1 MSLIVK
7 ELNESTRRQIDMHT
21 TASVETWD
29 RVVDLLRADNKIREA
44 DAIQEIIDKY
54 PDNPNRQSRNVVSL
68 PFYRPLITSRY
79 LPRLRRVSYELLF
92 SQYRYLTDEEIEAL
106 YRSDS
111 ASLSRNEFW
120 RLYNLADSI
129 AEREAIC
136 RRALEVYPKFLVAAT
151 DLAAILI
158 DKGEPDLE
166 LLLPYLEM
174 PELPDETRLNQVVA
188 WLSAGRYAQADSLAF
203 DLPDTGIY
211 HKAKVYAAAL
221 NGRYNEVMQEISA
234 ESPFNEVLMLLAIK
248 SNEQAWEKAK
258 LLGNSAKEEYIKAVA
273 ANRVDEVVLALSY
286 LESAFK
292 KDPSLRD
299 VASVDGDVLDLLQQE
314 D

>member
-1 MSLIVK
+1 M
-7 ELNESTRRQIDMHT
+7 
-21 TASVETWD
+21 
-29 RVVDLLRADNKIREA
+29 
-44 DAIQEIIDKY
+44 
-54 PDNPNRQSRNVVSL
+54 
-68 PFYRPLITSRY
+68 
-79 LPRLRRVSYELLF
+79 
-92 SQYRYLTDEEIEAL
+92 
-106 YRSDS
+106 
-111 ASLSRNEFW
+111 
-120 RLYNLADSI
+120 
-129 AEREAIC
+129 
-136 RRALEVYPKFLVAAT
+136 VAAT

-158 DKGEPDLE
+158 DKGEPDSE

-174 PELPDETRLNQVVA
+174 PELPDETRLNQVAA

-234 ESPFNEVLMLLAIK
+234 ESPFNEALMLLAIK

>member
-1 MSLIVK
+1 MNFGGCTISPIRLPSV
-7 ELNESTRRQIDMHT
+7 RRYVAGHWRSI
-21 TASVETWD
+21 
-29 RVVDLLRADNKIREA
+29 
-44 DAIQEIIDKY
+44 
-54 PDNPNRQSRNVVSL
+54 PN
-68 PFYRPLITSRY
+68 
-79 LPRLRRVSYELLF
+79 
-92 SQYRYLTDEEIEAL
+92 
-106 YRSDS
+106 
-111 ASLSRNEFW
+111 FW
-120 RLYNLADSI
+120 I
-129 AEREAIC
+129 
-136 RRALEVYPKFLVAAT
+136 AAT

-158 DKGEPDLE
+158 DKGEPDSE

-174 PELPDETRLNQVVA
+174 PELPDETRLNQVAA

-292 KDPSLRD
+292 KDRRYEMLPVSMEMYWICYNRKIK
-299 VASVDGDVLDLLQQE
+299 V
-314 D
+314 

>member
-1 MSLIVK
+1 MSCYFRNTVISQTKKSKCSIVAIVH
-7 ELNESTRRQIDMHT
+7 LCLVMSFGGCTISPIRLPSVRRY
-21 TASVETWD
+21 A
-29 RVVDLLRADNKIREA
+29 AG
-44 DAIQEIIDKY
+44 
-54 PDNPNRQSRNVVSL
+54 
-68 PFYRPLITSRY
+68 
-79 LPRLRRVSYELLF
+79 
-92 SQYRYLTDEEIEAL
+92 
-106 YRSDS
+106 
-111 ASLSRNEFW
+111 
-120 RLYNLADSI
+120 
-129 AEREAIC
+129 
-136 RRALEVYPKFLVAAT
+136 ALEVYPKFLVAAT

-158 DKGEPDLE
+158 DKGEPDSE